1 MQIRRLE
8 LSWTPLTQNTLTVI
22 KATRRAGK
30 LDAAAGKENKHRGAR
45 AFPPGIPRVPENTG
59 GEEEQNSGGA
69 TGELREPVPSGGGVG
84 GSGRREREREREAGM
99 LGRARGQSLVRPR
112 EESNRFRAPERRRF
126 RSTGCCSPYFGDNP
140 AP

>member
-45 AFPPGIPRVPENTG
+45 AFPPGILREPENTG

-69 TGELREPVPSGGGVG
+69 TGELREPVPSGGG
-84 GSGRREREREREAGM
+84 
-99 LGRARGQSLVRPR
+99 LGRGRKEGEGEGERGRDAGKSKGSVSGSSSRGEQPLSGA
-112 EESNRFRAPERRRF
+112 RAPAFQVNRMLLAVLW
-126 RSTGCCSPYFGDNP
+126 G
-140 AP
+140 